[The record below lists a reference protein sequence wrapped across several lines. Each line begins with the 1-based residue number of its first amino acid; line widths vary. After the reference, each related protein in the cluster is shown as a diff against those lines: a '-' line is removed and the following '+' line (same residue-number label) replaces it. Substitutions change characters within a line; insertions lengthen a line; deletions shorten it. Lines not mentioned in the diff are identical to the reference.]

1 MHPIVVV
8 AALLAAG
15 LHAYFFL
22 LESVWFMRPAV
33 HRRFGIATE
42 ADARIARSF
51 AYNQGFYNLF
61 LAVGA
66 ALGIARAAVG
76 DPGNGVPLMLF
87 ACGSMVAAGI
97 VLVTHN
103 AKFAPAAAIQIVPPL
118 VAIAAQVALG

>member
-1 MHPIVVV
+1 MNPIVVV

-66 ALGIARAAVG
+66 ALGVARAAVG

-103 AKFAPAAAIQIVPPL
+103 PKFAPAAAIQIVPPL

>member
-66 ALGIARAAVG
+66 ALGVARAAVG

-103 AKFAPAAAIQIVPPL
+103 PKFAPAAAIQIVPPL

>member
-66 ALGIARAAVG
+66 ALGVARAAVG

-103 AKFAPAAAIQIVPPL
+103 AKFVPAAAIQIVPPL